1 MRTEARMLSAVGA
14 FVLLGAAVYWFTSYE
29 ESGTTMLALAGA
41 LGLMIG
47 GYLHL
52 EGRRL
57 PEPGADDDGGGE
69 QGPVAALDDA
79 YLPHA
84 SVWPF
89 VVGGGAV
96 LLANG
101 LLLGLWAAVPGAI
114 VLVAGVVGFAR
125 QSRHRD

>member
-1 MRTEARMLSAVGA
+1 VRTEARLLLAVGV
-14 FVLLGAAVYWFTSYE
+14 FVLAGAVVYWLVSDE

-47 GYLHL
+47 GYLLL
-52 EGRRL
+52 EGRHL
-57 PEPGADDDGGGE
+57 PDVGDVGGESE
-69 QGPVAALDDA
+69 QGPAAALDEA

-89 VVGGGAV
+89 VAGVGAV

-101 LLLGLWAAVPGAI
+101 LLLGLWAVVPGAI
-114 VLVAGVVGFAR
+114 VLVVGLTGFAR

>member
-1 MRTEARMLSAVGA
+1 MRTEGRLLVAVGA
-14 FVLLGAAVYWFTSYE
+14 FVLLGAAVYWFTAYE

-47 GYLHL
+47 GYLLL

-57 PEPGADDDGGGE
+57 PDPEPE
-69 QGPVAALDDA
+69 PVAGLDEA

-84 SVWPF
+84 SIWPF
-89 VVGGGAV
+89 VVGVGAV
-96 LLANG
+96 LLVNG

-114 VLVAGVVGFAR
+114 VLLAGLVGFSR
-125 QSRHRD
+125 QSRRRD